1 MCRNLFPAHRRQQCA
16 EGGRRHRQFLRSQTG
31 RRSDFDLNEPAVALD
46 AANLAIADR
55 YRRLLA
61 LYRTVVH
68 QNAIRSW
75 KEFGSKR

>member
-1 MCRNLFPAHRRQQCA
+1 M
-16 EGGRRHRQFLRSQTG
+16 RSQTG

-61 LYRTVVH
+61 LYKASNTMVH

-75 KEFGSKR
+75 KDFGSKR